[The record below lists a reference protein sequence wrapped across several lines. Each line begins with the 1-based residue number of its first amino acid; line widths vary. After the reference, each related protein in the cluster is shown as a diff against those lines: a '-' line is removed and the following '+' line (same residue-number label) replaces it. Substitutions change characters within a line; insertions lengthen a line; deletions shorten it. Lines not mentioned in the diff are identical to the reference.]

1 MALSNQKIKKKPN
14 INLYLAN
21 PRGFCAGVDRAI
33 KMVEE
38 CLNLYGKP
46 VYVRHE
52 IVHNRYV
59 VEKLKKRGAIFVD
72 TLDEVPN
79 EKYPVIFSAHGVP
92 KSVPVEAKKRK
103 LTFIDATC
111 PLVSKIH
118 REVEYFDKK
127 NFEIILIGH
136 RNHPEV
142 IGTMGQ
148 IDSKK
153 IHLVENIEDAK
164 KLNLDDLN
172 NLSYVTQTTLSVDDT
187 YEIIQIL
194 KKRFPKIVGPKKEDI
209 CYATTNRQ
217 DAVKKIA
224 SKCDRVIIIGAYN
237 SSNSLR
243 LVEVAKNSGCK
254 KSLLIQNNKDFKWD
268 QIINNEN
275 IGLSA
280 SASAPEDLIL
290 NFIEECKRRYIVNII
305 QDNSIKEDVVF
316 NIPSNLKRV
325 S

>member
-1 MALSNQKIKKKPN
+1 
-14 INLYLAN
+14 
-21 PRGFCAGVDRAI
+21 
-33 KMVEE
+33 MVEE

-103 LTFIDATC
+103 LTFFDATC

-153 IHLVENIEDAK
+153 NPSCRK
-164 KLNLDDLN
+164 
-172 NLSYVTQTTLSVDDT
+172 Y
-187 YEIIQIL
+187 
-194 KKRFPKIVGPKKEDI
+194 RR
-209 CYATTNRQ
+209 C
-217 DAVKKIA
+217 KKI
-224 SKCDRVIIIGAYN
+224 KFR
-237 SSNSLR
+237 R
-243 LVEVAKNSGCK
+243 
-254 KSLLIQNNKDFKWD
+254 FK
-268 QIINNEN
+268 
-275 IGLSA
+275 
-280 SASAPEDLIL
+280 
-290 NFIEECKRRYIVNII
+290 
-305 QDNSIKEDVVF
+305 
-316 NIPSNLKRV
+316 
-325 S
+325 

>member
-1 MALSNQKIKKKPN
+1 MV
-14 INLYLAN
+14 YD
-21 PRGFCAGVDRAI
+21 VD
-33 KMVEE
+33 KV
-38 CLNLYGKP
+38 LN
-46 VYVRHE
+46 
-52 IVHNRYV
+52 
-59 VEKLKKRGAIFVD
+59 F
-72 TLDEVPN
+72 
-79 EKYPVIFSAHGVP
+79 
-92 KSVPVEAKKRK
+92 
-103 LTFIDATC
+103 
-111 PLVSKIH
+111 
-118 REVEYFDKK
+118 
-127 NFEIILIGH
+127 
-136 RNHPEV
+136 
-142 IGTMGQ
+142 
-148 IDSKK
+148 
-153 IHLVENIEDAK
+153 
-164 KLNLDDLN
+164 LND
-172 NLSYVTQTTLSVDDT
+172 V
-187 YEIIQIL
+187 